1 MFENRSE
8 GLLVRAQPL
17 EQAEHISRLMVDV
30 RVADSVLLLDADLA
44 WAEAINTVLVTK
56 GVRVSELCPIR
67 NSKLEP
73 PPPRDHSVPRGIEAC
88 ECTATVLI
96 RTGTQWTERLRQIID
111 NCINKRN
118 LRTQ

>member
-1 MFENRSE
+1 MFEDRSE

-30 RVADSVLLLDADLA
+30 RVADGVLLLDADPA
-44 WAEAINTVLVTK
+44 WAEAINTVLATK

-73 PPPRDHSVPRGIEAC
+73 PTPRDHSVPHGIEAC
-88 ECTATVLI
+88 ERTATVLQP
-96 RTGTQWTERLRQIID
+96 G
-111 NCINKRN
+111 
-118 LRTQ
+118 

>member
-8 GLLVRAQPL
+8 GLVVRAQPL

-30 RVADSVLLLDADLA
+30 RVADGVLLLDADPA
-44 WAEAINTVLVTK
+44 WAEAINTVLATK

-73 PPPRDHSVPRGIEAC
+73 PTPRAILYHAVSRPAN
-88 ECTATVLI
+88 VLQPGWYALVHNGQSDSA
-96 RTGTQWTERLRQIID
+96 RSS
-111 NCINKRN
+111 KSA
-118 LRTQ
+118 